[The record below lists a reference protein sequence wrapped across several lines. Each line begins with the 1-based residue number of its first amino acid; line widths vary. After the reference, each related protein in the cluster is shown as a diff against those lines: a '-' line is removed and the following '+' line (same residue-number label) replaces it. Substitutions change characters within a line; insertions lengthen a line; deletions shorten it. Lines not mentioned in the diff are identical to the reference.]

1 MHVHVRLGLIHFEDV
16 CNASTVR
23 LNLAPRL
30 FQPAKKCNHSSGGR
44 AVQKKRVHPRPRSA
58 NLQPAVPKRVVI
70 MQSNN
75 VLRSCGLRDFTA
87 GNAKDQCWKLGLRC
101 YLFRTY
107 LSSSRSQASV
117 VAVPEQRYT
126 GRVEGIRLHDRFR
139 IALEESVALVSGG
152 IAMRGRL
159 SGAKRNGRKVQC

>member
-1 MHVHVRLGLIHFEDV
+1 
-16 CNASTVR
+16 
-23 LNLAPRL
+23 
-30 FQPAKKCNHSSGGR
+30 
-44 AVQKKRVHPRPRSA
+44 
-58 NLQPAVPKRVVI
+58 
-70 MQSNN
+70 
-75 VLRSCGLRDFTA
+75 
-87 GNAKDQCWKLGLRC
+87 
-101 YLFRTY
+101 
-107 LSSSRSQASV
+107 